1 MNTEQYNRV
10 KAAVAAAVGIVAAVS
25 VVNNSFTLLLVTVTL
40 GMVAL
45 YAARQR
51 VSEVQVD
58 ERTSLIRQKA
68 AATTLGI
75 TTVLMAAAGIL
86 LIFASRQ
93 GLAEFEQIGYMLAF
107 QANIILG
114 VNALLA
120 WPYRNPLGGG

>member
-1 MNTEQYNRV
+1 MNTDQYNRV
-10 KAAVAAAVGIVAAVS
+10 RAAVAAAIGIVAALS
-25 VVNNSFTLLLVTVTL
+25 VVNNSFTLLLGAVTL
-40 GMVAL
+40 GMVVL
-45 YAARQR
+45 YVARQR
-51 VSEVQVD
+51 VHEVQVD

-93 GLAEFEQIGYMLAF
+93 GLVDLEQLGYALAF

-114 VNALLA
+114 INALLA
-120 WPYRNPLGGG
+120 WHYRNQMGG

>member
-10 KAAVAAAVGIVAAVS
+10 KAAIAAAVGIVAAVS
-25 VVNNSFTLLLVTVTL
+25 VINDSFTLLLAAVTL
-40 GMVAL
+40 GMVVL

-51 VSEVQVD
+51 VAEVQVD

-75 TTVLMAAAGIL
+75 TTILMAAVGIL
-86 LIFASRQ
+86 LVFASRQ
-93 GLAEFEQIGYMLAF
+93 GLVDLEQLGYMLAF

-114 VNALLA
+114 VNAFIN
-120 WPYRNPLGGG
+120 WHYRNQMGG

>member
-1 MNTEQYNRV
+1 MNKEQYNRV

-25 VVNNSFTLLLVTVTL
+25 VIKDSFTLLLATVTL

-51 VSEVQVD
+51 VAEVQVD

-75 TTVLMAAAGIL
+75 TTILMAAAGIL
-86 LIFASRQ
+86 LVFASRQ
-93 GLAEFEQIGYMLAF
+93 GLVDLEQLGYSLAF

-114 VNALLA
+114 VNAFLN
-120 WPYRNPLGGG
+120 WHYRNQMGG

>member
-10 KAAVAAAVGIVAAVS
+10 KAAVAATVGIVAAVS
-25 VVNNSFTLLLVTVTL
+25 VVYNSFTLLLVTVTL

-45 YAARQR
+45 YAAKQR
-51 VSEVQVD
+51 VTEIQID

-86 LIFASRQ
+86 MVFASRQ
-93 GLAEFEQIGYMLAF
+93 GLADLEQLGYILAF

-114 VNALLA
+114 VNAFLN
-120 WPYRNPLGGG
+120 WHYRNQLGG

>member
-25 VVNNSFTLLLVTVTL
+25 VINDSFTLLLATVTL
-40 GMVAL
+40 GMVVL
-45 YAARQR
+45 YAAKQR
-51 VSEVQVD
+51 VAEVQVD
-58 ERTSLIRQKA
+58 ERTSLIRQRA

-86 LIFASRQ
+86 LVFASRQ
-93 GLAEFEQIGYMLAF
+93 GLVDLEQLGYALAF

-114 VNALLA
+114 MNAFLN
-120 WPYRNPLGGG
+120 WHYRNQMGG

>member
-1 MNTEQYNRV
+1 MDTEQYNRV
-10 KAAVAAAVGIVAAVS
+10 KAAVAAAIGIVAAVS
-25 VVNNSFTLLLVTVTL
+25 VVYNSFTLLLVTVTL

-45 YAARQR
+45 YAAKQR
-51 VSEVQVD
+51 VTEVQID

-86 LIFASRQ
+86 MVFASRQ
-93 GLAEFEQIGYMLAF
+93 GLADLEQLGYILAF

-114 VNALLA
+114 VNAFLN
-120 WPYRNPLGGG
+120 WHYRNKLGG

>member
-25 VVNNSFTLLLVTVTL
+25 VINDSFTLLLATVTL
-40 GMVAL
+40 GMVVL
-45 YAARQR
+45 YAAKQR
-51 VSEVQVD
+51 VAEVQVD
-58 ERTSLIRQKA
+58 ERTSLIRQRA

-86 LIFASRQ
+86 LVFASRQ
-93 GLAEFEQIGYMLAF
+93 GLVDLEQLGYALAF

-114 VNALLA
+114 VNAFLN
-120 WPYRNPLGGG
+120 WHYRNQMGG

>member
-10 KAAVAAAVGIVAAVS
+10 KATVAVAVGIVAAVS
-25 VVNNSFTLLLVTVTL
+25 AVNNSFTLLLAAVTM
-40 GMVAL
+40 GMVVL
-45 YAARQR
+45 YATKQR

-68 AATTLGI
+68 ATTTLGV
-75 TTVLMAAAGIL
+75 TTVLTAAVGIL

-93 GLAEFEQIGYMLAF
+93 GLMDLEQLGYALAF

-114 VNALLA
+114 VNAYLN
-120 WPYRNPLGGG
+120 WHYRNQMGG

>member
-1 MNTEQYNRV
+1 MNKEQYNRV

-25 VVNNSFTLLLVTVTL
+25 VIKDSFTLLLATVTL

-45 YAARQR
+45 YAAKQR
-51 VSEVQVD
+51 VAEVQVD

-75 TTVLMAAAGIL
+75 TTILMAAAGIL
-86 LIFASRQ
+86 LVFASRQ
-93 GLAEFEQIGYMLAF
+93 GLVDLEQLGYSLAF

-114 VNALLA
+114 VNAFLN
-120 WPYRNPLGGG
+120 WHYRNQMGG

>member
-1 MNTEQYNRV
+1 MNTDQYNRV
-10 KAAVAAAVGIVAAVS
+10 RAAVAAAIGIVAALS
-25 VVNNSFTLLLVTVTL
+25 VVNNSFTLLLGAVTL
-40 GMVAL
+40 GMVVL
-45 YAARQR
+45 YVARQR
-51 VSEVQVD
+51 VHEVQVD

-93 GLAEFEQIGYMLAF
+93 GLVDLEQLGYTLAF

-114 VNALLA
+114 INALLA
-120 WPYRNPLGGG
+120 WHYRNQMGG

>member
-25 VVNNSFTLLLVTVTL
+25 VVNDSFTLLLATVTL
-40 GMVAL
+40 GMVVL

-51 VSEVQVD
+51 VAEIQVD

-75 TTVLMAAAGIL
+75 TTILMAATGIL
-86 LIFASRQ
+86 LVFASRQ
-93 GLAEFEQIGYMLAF
+93 GLADLEQLGYTLAF

-114 VNALLA
+114 VNALLN
-120 WPYRNPLGGG
+120 WHYRNQMGG

>member
-1 MNTEQYNRV
+1 MNAEQYNRV
-10 KAAVAAAVGIVAAVS
+10 RAAVAAAIGIVAAVS
-25 VVNNSFTLLLVTVTL
+25 VVNNSFTLLLAAVTL
-40 GMVAL
+40 GMVVL
-45 YAARQR
+45 YAAKQR

-93 GLAEFEQIGYMLAF
+93 GLVDLEQLGYTLAF
-107 QANIILG
+107 QANIMLG
-114 VNALLA
+114 INALLN
-120 WPYRNPLGGG
+120 WHYRNQMGG

>member
-25 VVNNSFTLLLVTVTL
+25 VINDSFTLLLATVTL
-40 GMVAL
+40 GMVVL
-45 YAARQR
+45 YAAKQR
-51 VSEVQVD
+51 VAEVQVD

-75 TTVLMAAAGIL
+75 TTILMAAAGIL

-93 GLAEFEQIGYMLAF
+93 GLVDLEQMGYALAF

-114 VNALLA
+114 VNAFLN
-120 WPYRNPLGGG
+120 WHYRNQMGG

>member
-25 VVNNSFTLLLVTVTL
+25 VVNNNFTLLLVTVTL

-45 YAARQR
+45 YAAKQR
-51 VSEVQVD
+51 VSEVQID

-86 LIFASRQ
+86 MVFASRQ
-93 GLAEFEQIGYMLAF
+93 GLADLEQLGYILAF

-114 VNALLA
+114 VNAFLN
-120 WPYRNPLGGG
+120 WHYRNQLGG

>member
-1 MNTEQYNRV
+1 
-10 KAAVAAAVGIVAAVS
+10 
-25 VVNNSFTLLLVTVTL
+25 VNNSFTLLLGAVTL
-40 GMVAL
+40 GMVVL
-45 YAARQR
+45 YVARQR
-51 VSEVQVD
+51 VHEVQVD

-93 GLAEFEQIGYMLAF
+93 GLVDLEQLGYTLAF

-114 VNALLA
+114 INALLA
-120 WPYRNPLGGG
+120 WHYRNQMGG